1 MQATISN
8 TTTSKLKQI
17 LMINRAKDTEQVLLN
32 PINPVQLPNA
42 NNFAGYVEG
51 QRKYF
56 KVETHI
62 NFTEIS
68 EDEYNELPDSV
79 IY

>member
-1 MQATISN
+1 MIANLENS
-8 TTTSKLKQI
+8 TTSKLKQI

-32 PINPVQLPNA
+32 PINPVTLPNA
-42 NNFAGYVEG
+42 NNFAGYTEG

-68 EDEYNELPDSV
+68 EAEYLEMPDSV